1 MSFRLRP
8 MQLGDIREWVEIVAS
23 DPLVASRYGPAIKL
37 LPQAMEQAL
46 ESEAVLARVTIAP
59 WSPTGT

>member
-23 DPLVASRYGPAIKL
+23 DHRVASRYGPAIKL